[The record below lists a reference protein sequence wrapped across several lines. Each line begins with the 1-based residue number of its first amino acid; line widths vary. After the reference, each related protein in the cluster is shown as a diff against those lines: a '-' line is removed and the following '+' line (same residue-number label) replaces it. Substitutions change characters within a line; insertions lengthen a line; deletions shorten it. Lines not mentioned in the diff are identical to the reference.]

1 MKLLCNILFFS
12 LVGALVLLGGLGIF
26 TGAWEL
32 QNVYQLPLA
41 GMSRES
47 RANLLNQYGYLK
59 ALELGFGLFSLLFRR
74 EIFTVPAFNRLFLAV
89 VFAGVAARGLAIAAN
104 GWPHWSF
111 IGITVFELAAG
122 IVVALYSRST
132 LERS

>member
-1 MKLLCNILFFS
+1 

-41 GMSRES
+41 GMSQES

-59 ALELGFGLFSLLFRR
+59 AIELGFGLFSLLFRK
-74 EIFTVPAFNRLFLAV
+74 EIFKVPAFNRLFLAV
-89 VFAGVAARGLAIAAN
+89 VFVGVAARVLAIVVN

-111 IGITVFELAAG
+111 TGITVFELAAG